1 MDNKIPEPIPPNSWP
16 EELSGVL
23 EDMQGN
29 PINVH
34 RLMANNP
41 VLLNAWWPF
50 RNHSVN
56 GGTLG
61 RRKAEL
67 LILRVAVQTQSWYEW
82 ACHVDRALKIGIEI
96 EHIFALLKPVSEA
109 SWAEEDRALILAV
122 DELTANHQINLETL
136 ALLNKHYSNEQ
147 IMDLMAI
154 QGMYL
159 ILAAM
164 IKTWGLALDSDTA
177 ERVSDITDETS
188 FLRSSGALV

>member
-1 MDNKIPEPIPPNSWP
+1 METPDRPNKPMDNKIPEPIPPNSWP

-122 DELTANHQINLETL
+122 DELTANHQINLAHQMLQTRQTHL
-136 ALLNKHYSNEQ
+136 FQHHSPSLKKSCQLKSLLLFLFRALQKPKIRTIL
-147 IMDLMAI
+147 
-154 QGMYL
+154 GFYL
-159 ILAAM
+159 
-164 IKTWGLALDSDTA
+164 
-177 ERVSDITDETS
+177 
-188 FLRSSGALV
+188 F